1 MKQGKYIVGDLTLH
15 GEMLRHDSS
24 GEHSK
29 RLHLLISTMLEK
41 QDTFPDE
48 YRDILIQA
56 LLSCARVI
64 DKISQR
70 YRVIGPSIKSGHR
83 V

>member
-29 RLHLLISTMLEK
+29 RLHLLISTMLQK
-41 QDTFPDE
+41 QGAFPDE

-70 YRVIGPSIKSGHR
+70 YHVIGSSIKS
-83 V
+83 